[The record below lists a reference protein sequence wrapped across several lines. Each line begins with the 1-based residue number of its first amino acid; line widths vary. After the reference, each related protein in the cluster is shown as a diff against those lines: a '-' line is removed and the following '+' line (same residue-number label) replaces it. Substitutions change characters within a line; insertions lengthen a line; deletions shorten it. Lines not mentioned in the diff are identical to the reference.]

1 MTNAERQKMLVAFDR
16 ATNNARLDP
25 KNLPELAPALKLW
38 EIAWTAA
45 LHTGDA
51 EKQALDKVYE
61 HALGLSL
68 GLDWNNGTACNAH
81 RDKLIE
87 AVKVVREI
95 RGE

>member
-1 MTNAERQKMLVAFDR
+1 MTNAEKKKMLAAFDR
-16 ATNNARLDP
+16 ATGNARLDP
-25 KNLPELAPALKLW
+25 KNLPELEPALKLW

-51 EKQALDKVYE
+51 EKEALEKVYQ

-68 GLDWNNGTACNAH
+68 GLDWNNGTAAGLH
-81 RDKLIE
+81 REKLID
-87 AVKVVREI
+87 AVKAVREI